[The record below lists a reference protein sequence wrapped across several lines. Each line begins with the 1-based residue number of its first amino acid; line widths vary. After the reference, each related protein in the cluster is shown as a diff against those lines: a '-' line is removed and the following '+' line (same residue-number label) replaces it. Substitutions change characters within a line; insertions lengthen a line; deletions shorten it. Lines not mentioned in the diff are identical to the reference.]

1 MRQAWAA
8 LFSKPIRV
16 FLTAAVA
23 ASISVAAA
31 AESGAATARYAAI
44 VVDASTGKTLY
55 SQSADEPRFPA
66 SLTKMMTLYLT
77 FEALSAGRLSLQS
90 QGPFSA
96 LAAAEPPTKLG
107 VKAGNSITVETA
119 IYSLVT
125 KSANDSAAA
134 LGELLGGSRQNF
146 ARMMTAK
153 ARSLGMTGTTF
164 QNANG
169 LPDPNQRTTARDMA
183 TLGMALRDKF
193 PRYYRYFSTRS
204 FTYNNRRIANHNR
217 LLGRIKGV
225 DGIKTGYTRASGFNL
240 VSSVSD
246 GDRRIVA
253 VIMGGASGG
262 SRDAKMADLI
272 RQYLPKASSQGG
284 TPPLVAP
291 IAAIAQ
297 AILPKRNPPMPDRR
311 PKAEVVVA
319 TDEDQVIAAEEAQIA
334 AQPPVEEV
342 VETSSEPVMQA
353 YAEPMRRPKAAID
366 GLKAAA
372 GQPSGWAIQVASS
385 PSEKEARGFL
395 ATAARKVPGAVSQA
409 SPFTVPFEK
418 NGTTFYRAR
427 FGGYATKTAAWNA
440 CGALKKKHIS
450 CYAIEQ

>member
-1 MRQAWAA
+1 
-8 LFSKPIRV
+8 
-16 FLTAAVA
+16 
-23 ASISVAAA
+23 
-31 AESGAATARYAAI
+31 
-44 VVDASTGKTLY
+44 
-55 SQSADEPRFPA
+55 
-66 SLTKMMTLYLT
+66 
-77 FEALSAGRLSLQS
+77 
-90 QGPFSA
+90 
-96 LAAAEPPTKLG
+96 
-107 VKAGNSITVETA
+107 
-119 IYSLVT
+119 
-125 KSANDSAAA
+125 
-134 LGELLGGSRQNF
+134 
-146 ARMMTAK
+146 
-153 ARSLGMTGTTF
+153 
-164 QNANG
+164 
-169 LPDPNQRTTARDMA
+169 
-183 TLGMALRDKF
+183 
-193 PRYYRYFSTRS
+193 
-204 FTYNNRRIANHNR
+204 
-217 LLGRIKGV
+217 
-225 DGIKTGYTRASGFNL
+225 
-240 VSSVSD
+240 
-246 GDRRIVA
+246 
-253 VIMGGASGG
+253 
-262 SRDAKMADLI
+262 
-272 RQYLPKASSQGG
+272 
-284 TPPLVAP
+284 VAP